1 MAAARHPSDGAT
13 GDAADALERF
23 VRGGLAL
30 LGLEA
35 TEAEMAVIQ
44 AADGVYR
51 PATDGLIGAE
61 LDGVEPEPGTDMG
74 RPPR

>member
-1 MAAARHPSDGAT
+1 
-13 GDAADALERF
+13 
-23 VRGGLAL
+23 
-30 LGLEA
+30 
-35 TEAEMAVIQ
+35 MAVIQ

>member
-1 MAAARHPSDGAT
+1 MAAARHPRDGAT
-13 GDAADALERF
+13 GAAADALERF

-44 AADGVYR
+44 AVDGIYR
-51 PATDGLIGAE
+51 PATDRLIGAE